1 MKTKSYKA
9 YLFDLYGTLADI
21 HTDEWKLS
29 FWSRICGVF
38 LSYGA
43 EYEARELRKAYFTE
57 VAGQENQRRR
67 EGHEIEVD
75 IGDVFN
81 ELLRKK
87 GITVTE
93 DELHR
98 IARQFR
104 ESSRTRLRLYA
115 HADELLKKL
124 HEQGKKTYLLSN
136 AQSIFTLDE
145 LKTLKLDDLFD
156 DILISSD
163 CGYRKPDPIVFEI
176 LMKKNGL
183 NPEDCL
189 MIGNDLYSDVLGA
202 GRAGVDSYYIHDAL
216 SSRTDPEIKPD
227 YMQEGMD
234 MKLLM
239 KRICG

>member
-1 MKTKSYKA
+1 
-9 YLFDLYGTLADI
+9 
-21 HTDEWKLS
+21 
-29 FWSRICGVF
+29 VF

-43 EYEARELRKAYFTE
+43 DYKAKELRTAYFAE
-57 VAGQENQRRR
+57 VARQESQRRK
-67 EGHEIEVD
+67 EGHEIEID
-75 IGDVFN
+75 IREVFI

-87 GITVTE
+87 GITVTKE
-93 DELHR
+93 ELQR

-104 ESSRTRLRLYA
+104 EFSRTHLRLYA
-115 HADELLKKL
+115 HADGLLRKL

-136 AQSIFTLDE
+136 AQSVFTLDE
-145 LKTLKLDDLFD
+145 LKTLKLDNLFD

-176 LMKKNGL
+176 LMKRNGL

-216 SSRTDPEIKPD
+216 SSKADPEIKPD